1 MLFMLYC
8 TDAPHQSERRLA
20 LRPQHKAQVAKVA
33 DQLALAGPLFAED
46 GTTMIGSLLVADFP
60 DRAALDAWL
69 RDEPYTQQ
77 GVYGHVA
84 IHPFLNVWPQK
95 AGAPP
100 LDLAQITAFA
110 R

>member
-1 MLFMLYC
+1 MMFMLYC
-8 TDAPHQSERRLA
+8 IDAPGQGGQRLA
-20 LRPQHKAQVAKVA
+20 LRPQHKAHVAKVQ
-33 DQLALAGPLFAED
+33 DQLAAAGPLFADD
-46 GTTMIGSLLVADFP
+46 GTTMIGSLLLIDFP

-69 RDEPYTQQ
+69 QDEPFTQQ
-77 GVYGHVA
+77 GVYGKVT

-100 LDLAQITAFA
+100 EDLTNMTAFA

>member
-1 MLFMLYC
+1 MMFMLYC
-8 TDAPHQSERRLA
+8 IDAPGQSERRLA
-20 LRPQHKAQVAKVA
+20 LRPQHKAQVAKLES
-33 DQLALAGPLFAED
+33 QLAAAGPLFAED
-46 GTTMIGSLLVADFP
+46 GSTMIGSLLLVDFP
-60 DRAALDAWL
+60 DRPALDAWL

-77 GVYGHVA
+77 GVYGKVV

-100 LDLAQITAFA
+100 KDLSNLTAFA